1 MVGQGYPSFDDE
13 SAILFGS
20 KFTRSI
26 LYMLFM
32 LYIIRYYIY
41 TFKIAYNNT
50 SMNWIKNLTKIWYI
64 S

>member
-1 MVGQGYPSFDDE
+1 MVGPGYHSFDDE
-13 SAILFGS
+13 SAILFRS

-41 TFKIAYNNT
+41 TYKIAYNNT
-50 SMNWIKNLTKIWYI
+50 SMN
-64 S
+64 